1 MSGPVPVIS
10 LRHLRKA
17 FGATCALD
25 DVSLDLYPG
34 EVFALVGAN
43 GAGKSTLIKV
53 LSGVYPDYEG
63 EIAVGGVVERMRDP
77 IEAQRRGIL
86 TVHQRIDEGLVPGLS
101 TAENLTLDK
110 LADGSTGA
118 WYSIRRAEGD
128 GREVARRMGLQLS
141 RSALQA
147 DVRYLNVSDRQM
159 VILARAL
166 SRFPRL
172 LILDEPT
179 AALSKVEADR
189 LFQAVRLLKSRGV
202 TVLYISHRLGEV
214 EALADRIGVLRDG
227 RLRALSTRPF
237 SRTAIVETMLGKAVA
252 SELEHKEQRGE
263 EEVLRLEGVRI
274 DSGSPPID
282 LSIYRGEV
290 IGITGLI
297 GAGKSELLYGLAGV
311 RPYAAGRVLL
321 QRRPIAPQHP
331 FHAVRA
337 GIYLVPED
345 RSSQALIPEWSVKA
359 NLSLPFL
366 RGIARLGFIRS
377 RAEQRRARALVRE
390 LGIVCAGPE
399 ADIASLSGGNQQKVV
414 IARWL
419 WQRGRLL
426 LLDEPFRGVDIGARR
441 DISQK
446 VRELASELAVVVA
459 SSDVDEILEVADRI
473 LVMANRGLVMDTRIS
488 ATDRNR
494 IVAAMTEAV

>member
-252 SELEHKEQRGE
+252 SEFEHKEQRGE

-377 RAEQRRARALVRE
+377 RAEQRRAGPSSASWGSSAPVLKPISPRSRVEISRRSSSP
-390 LGIVCAGPE
+390 AGSGSV
-399 ADIASLSGGNQQKVV
+399 AASSCSMSLSAASTSGRGAISPKKSGSWHRSWPWSWPHPTWTRSW
-414 IARWL
+414 RWPTGS
-419 WQRGRLL
+419 WSWPTG
-426 LLDEPFRGVDIGARR
+426 
-441 DISQK
+441 
-446 VRELASELAVVVA
+446 A
-459 SSDVDEILEVADRI
+459 SSWTRASRPRI
-473 LVMANRGLVMDTRIS
+473 ETGSSRQ
-488 ATDRNR
+488 
-494 IVAAMTEAV
+494 